1 MAVEVGGTFTDLIW
15 LDGEGRVRTHKVPTS
30 PGDPAVGVIAGLEEA
45 LGDGLR
51 EVAAVFH
58 GSTVATNAVL
68 ERKGCRAGL
77 LTTRGFRDL
86 LITQRQLRGDIYAI
100 VSKKPVPIIPLARTA
115 EVSERITVDGAI
127 QTALDE

>member
-15 LDGEGRVRTHKVPTS
+15 LDGDGHVNAHKVPSS

-45 LGDGLR
+45 LGDRLHDLG
-51 EVAAVFH
+51 VVFH

-68 ERKGCRAGL
+68 ERKVCRAGL

-86 LITQRQLRGDIYAI
+86 LVLQRQLRGDIYAI
-100 VSKKPVPIIPLARTA
+100 VSKKPAPIIPLSRTA
-115 EVSERITVDGAI
+115 EITER
-127 QTALDE
+127 